1 MPIRTSFQAPR
12 HTAPTLSRVTSAAVA
27 ALGLTTLFLAPA
39 LQAAERPA
47 GAQLGPVIE
56 NYGPV
61 MPVPEGAF
69 AMHNDREYKVVK
81 DVSRSSDKPGELN
94 RNLEAMAR
102 LLNMQAR
109 AGMPVD
115 ALEAAIVV
123 HGPAIRD
130 LLNDDAYEERFGS
143 ANPNTGLLE
152 ALAEAGVKIYLCGQ
166 TAGARGF
173 SPETIHPSVT
183 MALSAMGAHVRLSE
197 EGYTLIPF

>member
-1 MPIRTSFQAPR
+1 MPIRNYSQAARTGTPAPR
-12 HTAPTLSRVTSAAVA
+12 RVASAAA
-27 ALGLTTLFLAPA
+27 AVFGLTTLLPTSA

-56 NYGPV
+56 DYGPV
-61 MPVPEGAF
+61 MAVPEGAF

-81 DVSRSSDKPGELN
+81 DVSRSSDKPGEIN

-130 LLNDDAYEERFGS
+130 LLTDNAYESRFGS

-152 ALAEAGVKIYLCGQ
+152 ALAEAGVNIYLCGQ
-166 TAGARGF
+166 TAAARGF
-173 SPETIHPSVT
+173 AVETIHPSVT